1 MTSPTAKPVAA
12 ALSLP
17 ESIIKAAMT
26 YRGVPYVLGGISR
39 DGVDCAGLIYR
50 VYSDVEGIDLP
61 RGVRALFRSEQST
74 WYRLHLG
81 DLIFFDTD
89 GDPLL
94 NEPSHVGIYAG
105 QGKFVH
111 AASEGPFT
119 GVIVSSLAE
128 SYYRDRFIGSRRV
141 IEWRKPVL
149 DVVLKDDPSAVV
161 DTDPFPSHELL
172 TIRVINEMSGGGPIN
187 LELSHGDTNVQSE
200 WVAPS
205 VAKPGGAFIRARH
218 RRLDRAPLPH
228 LQGQGAGQG
237 DLHGGGVG
245 MSQEAEKRGAQS
257 RGSTVSTVI
266 VMICTAASRLFGYV
280 RQALF
285 NYYFGASGAADALNA
300 VFNIPNNLRK
310 LFAEGAFS
318 AAFIPVLSS
327 TLAEDPTRERSQALV
342 RTLIA
347 LELCVLLP
355 LVALSLAFPRSLVT
369 LLFAFQDPGKVAV
382 AATLMRWT
390 FNYVLFV
397 SLGAL
402 VMAVLN
408 THGRFTVPALS
419 PLMFTLPTV
428 LSLIFFHGRLGILA
442 MGVGVLVGG
451 ILQLAF
457 HIRPFR
463 GQGYRFR

>member
-1 MTSPTAKPVAA
+1 MFQRFGMILLGVTALSAVTLSAQGVSPAAPPSNASRPSMTSPTAKPVAA

-205 VAKPGGAFIRARH
+205 VAKPAELSFVPDIGVWTV
-218 RRLDRAPLPH
+218 RLSRIY
-228 LQGQGAGQG
+228 
-237 DLHGGGVG
+237 
-245 MSQEAEKRGAQS
+245 RG
-257 RGSTVSTVI
+257 
-266 VMICTAASRLFGYV
+266 
-280 RQALF
+280 
-285 NYYFGASGAADALNA
+285 
-300 VFNIPNNLRK
+300 
-310 LFAEGAFS
+310 
-318 AAFIPVLSS
+318 
-327 TLAEDPTRERSQALV
+327 REL
-342 RTLIA
+342 
-347 LELCVLLP
+347 
-355 LVALSLAFPRSLVT
+355 
-369 LLFAFQDPGKVAV
+369 GKV
-382 AATLMRWT
+382 T
-390 FNYVLFV
+390 
-397 SLGAL
+397 
-402 VMAVLN
+402 
-408 THGRFTVPALS
+408 FTV
-419 PLMFTLPTV
+419 V
-428 LSLIFFHGRLGILA
+428 E
-442 MGVGVLVGG
+442 
-451 ILQLAF
+451 
-457 HIRPFR
+457 
-463 GQGYRFR
+463 